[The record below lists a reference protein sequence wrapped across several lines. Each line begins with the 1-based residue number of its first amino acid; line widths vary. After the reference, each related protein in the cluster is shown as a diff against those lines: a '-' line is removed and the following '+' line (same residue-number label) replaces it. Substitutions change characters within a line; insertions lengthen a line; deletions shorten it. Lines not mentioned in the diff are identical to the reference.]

1 MFVIKKFKSNFEN
14 IAIAFINMNVN
25 VTKQLK
31 FENFIVFCDD
41 NYNINS
47 VNILDLSKLKLEK
60 NELFF
65 SADSKLKTALE
76 KELKKLDK
84 NLKLGENLV
93 EFFTFA
99 KVLEVEKHPKSDS
112 LFVLKLDAKRD
123 KEVQIVTNS
132 TLVKKDIIILIANPG
147 SVTAKG
153 DVILKS
159 SVMGIESQG
168 MIMSYKN
175 AAVDKDGVFTT
186 KDEKLIGTEYLI
198 NA

>member
-132 TLVKKDIIILIANPG
+132 TLVKKDMIILIANPG

-198 NA
+198 NV

>member
-65 SADSKLKTALE
+65 SADSKLKIALE

-84 NLKLGENLV
+84 NLKLDENLV

-132 TLVKKDIIILIANPG
+132 TLVKKDMIILIANPG

>member
-47 VNILDLSKLKLEK
+47 INILDLSKLKLEK

-132 TLVKKDIIILIANPG
+132 TLVKKDMIILIANPG

>member
-84 NLKLGENLV
+84 NLKLDENLV

-132 TLVKKDIIILIANPG
+132 TLVKKDMIILIANPG

>member
-65 SADSKLKTALE
+65 SADSKLKIALE

-84 NLKLGENLV
+84 NLKLDENLV

-132 TLVKKDIIILIANPG
+132 TLVKKDMIILIANPG

-168 MIMSYKN
+168 MIMSYK
-175 AAVDKDGVFTT
+175 KCRSR
-186 KDEKLIGTEYLI
+186 
-198 NA
+198 

>member
-1 MFVIKKFKSNFEN
+1 MFVIKKFKSNFKN

-93 EFFTFA
+93 EFFIFA

-132 TLVKKDIIILIANPG
+132 TLVKKDMIILIANPG

>member
-47 VNILDLSKLKLEK
+47 VNILNLSKLKLEK

-132 TLVKKDIIILIANPG
+132 TLVKKDMIILIANPG

>member
-65 SADSKLKTALE
+65 SADSKLKTAIE

-132 TLVKKDIIILIANPG
+132 TLVKKDMIILIANPG

>member
-1 MFVIKKFKSNFEN
+1 
-14 IAIAFINMNVN
+14 MNVN

-65 SADSKLKTALE
+65 SADSKLKIALE

-84 NLKLGENLV
+84 NLKLDENLV

-132 TLVKKDIIILIANPG
+132 TLVKKDMIILIANPG

>member
-132 TLVKKDIIILIANPG
+132 TLVKKDMIILIANPG